1 MIFYGLNSDYFY
13 IKESVRGGNRIIK
26 AVIGKDISGEK
37 RFPEYYSKL
46 NLSRASW
53 VRIVELKIVDKNEF
67 LSSHTLRNGNEIK
80 ALDRGNATILYVID
94 FKGK

>member
-1 MIFYGLNSDYFY
+1 M
-13 IKESVRGGNRIIK
+13 
-26 AVIGKDISGEK
+26 
-37 RFPEYYSKL
+37 
-46 NLSRASW
+46 
-53 VRIVELKIVDKNEF
+53 RIVELKIVDKNEF